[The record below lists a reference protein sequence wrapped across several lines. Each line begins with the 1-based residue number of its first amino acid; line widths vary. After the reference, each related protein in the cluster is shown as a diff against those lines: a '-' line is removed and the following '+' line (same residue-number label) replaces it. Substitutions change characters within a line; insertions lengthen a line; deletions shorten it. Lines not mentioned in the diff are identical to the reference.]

1 MMSDLADDISDM
13 DLKVM
18 QIDALLYIWQESL
31 KKNCEESYFIGVL
44 QGLVLEVRKALE
56 KLEGQA
62 ENIRDQ
68 KKPEIENNEI
78 NISKIRFK
86 DLLDKSEHLEALM
99 VPVSKAVTDRDD
111 VADRDNT
118 DTATLIDLA
127 SRLAGDLAQEIR
139 ILEGLKL

>member
-1 MMSDLADDISDM
+1 MNDLADDISDM

-18 QIDALLYIWQESL
+18 QIDALLYIWQESF

-56 KLEGQA
+56 KLDGQA
-62 ENIRDQ
+62 VNIENQ

-78 NISKIRFK
+78 NISKVKFK

-99 VPVSKAVTDRDD
+99 IPVGKAVTDE
-111 VADRDNT
+111 ADT
-118 DTATLIDLA
+118 DTATLTDLA